1 SVHSQLLCS
10 FMPVD
15 YFLIELYS
23 MPKSKFDFLAISKFR
38 ATDSG
43 YIKLQ
48 DLGQNTIFLSN
59 QTGAL
64 PRHCA
69 IHRHDTKWQT
79 QSVLLQP

>member
-43 YIKLQ
+43 CIQMLPSRNVPDYLAKTMIKA
-48 DLGQNTIFLSN
+48 GFFIAS
-59 QTGAL
+59 
-64 PRHCA
+64 PY
-69 IHRHDTKWQT
+69 
-79 QSVLLQP
+79 LL